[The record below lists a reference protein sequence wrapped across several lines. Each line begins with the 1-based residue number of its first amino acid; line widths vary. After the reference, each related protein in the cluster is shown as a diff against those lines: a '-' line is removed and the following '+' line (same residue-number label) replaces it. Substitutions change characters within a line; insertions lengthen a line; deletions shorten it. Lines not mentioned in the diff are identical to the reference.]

1 MNVKEQK
8 QKMNFDFS
16 RKSLGSIIV
25 LSGPSG
31 VGKSTII
38 KKVRER
44 MPELRFSVSCT
55 TRPMRKGE
63 VNDVD
68 YHFLSKDEFMLRRE
82 AGDFIESAEV
92 FANCYGTLKS
102 EVMSIAENGENVVLD
117 IDVQGALQ
125 IMEKAENDSMLAKE
139 VEFIFI
145 VPPSLDELERRLRS
159 RATDSE
165 EQITLRLGKAAHEL
179 SFWQKYEWLIVND
192 DADNAAEKLYQLIK
206 NFSCAVKKH

>member
-1 MNVKEQK
+1 MEKV
-8 QKMNFDFS
+8 DFS
-16 RKSLGSIIV
+16 KKGLGSIIV

-38 KKVRER
+38 KKVREK

-55 TRPMRKGE
+55 TRPMRQGE
-63 VNDVD
+63 VADVD
-68 YHFLSKDEFMLRRE
+68 YHFLSKEEFLRRRE
-82 AGDFIESAEV
+82 AGDFIESADV

-125 IMEKAENDSMLAKE
+125 IMDKAKNDPILAKE

-145 VPPSLDELERRLRS
+145 VPPSMEELERRLRS

-179 SFWQKYEWLIVND
+179 SFWEKYEWLIVND
-192 DADNAAEKLYQLIK
+192 DADSAAERLYWLIK
-206 NFSCAVKKH
+206 NFSAAVKKY

>member
-1 MNVKEQK
+1 MNL
-8 QKMNFDFS
+8 DFNS
-16 RKSLGSIIV
+16 KVLGSIIV

-38 KKVRER
+38 KKVREK
-44 MPELRFSVSCT
+44 MPDLRFSVSCT
-55 TRPMRKGE
+55 TRSPRNGE
-63 VNDVD
+63 TPDVD
-68 YHFLSKDEFMLRRE
+68 YHFLSKDEFLRRRE

-92 FANCYGTLKS
+92 FANYYGTLKS

-125 IMEKAENDSMLAKE
+125 IMEKAENDPMLAKE

-145 VPPSLDELERRLRS
+145 VPPSMDELERRLRS

-179 SFWQKYEWLIVND
+179 SFWEKYEWLIVND
-192 DADNAAEKLYQLIK
+192 DADAAAEKLYWLIR
-206 NFSCAVKKH
+206 NFNCAVKKR